1 MAEIF
6 GADHKI
12 FDNITVG
19 MVGLGLIGGSMVK
32 ATKQHTLHRVLAYDK
47 DPATMKLAAD
57 TGYIDGV
64 LTPETLPE
72 CSIVMIAIIPDQ
84 LVKWVEENAPY
95 FAHDAVLVDLCGVK
109 RYVAERV
116 APLARQYGFR
126 YVGGHPMAGKEV
138 AGFANAEGNLYR
150 DASMIL
156 CPDQDTDKD
165 TLDSLKAFYLSLG
178 FGEIV
183 LTTPEEHDSIIS
195 YTSQL
200 AHVASSSY
208 IKSPTSRQRM
218 GFTAGSYKDMTR
230 VARLDPEMW
239 TQLFLDNAD
248 HLTAELDELI
258 RNLTDYRNAIA
269 DGNAAELCRLLQEG
283 RDLKVTEPIENC

>member
-12 FDNITVG
+12 FDNITIG

-32 ATKQHTLHRVLAYDK
+32 ATKRHTLHRVLGIDL
-47 DPATMKLAAD
+47 DPTTMEEALAEGA
-57 TGYIDGV
+57 IDGT
-64 LTPETLPE
+64 LTKDNLKE
-72 CSIVMIAIIPDQ
+72 CSIVMIAIIPDA
-84 LVKWVEENAPY
+84 LVKWVEDNADC
-95 FAHDAVLVDLCGVK
+95 FANDAVLVDLCGVK
-109 RYVAERV
+109 RYVYDHV
-116 APLARQYGFR
+116 KPLSKEHNFR

-138 AGFANAEGNLYR
+138 AGFKNAEADLYR

-156 CPDQDTDKD
+156 CPDDDTDKD

-183 LTTPEEHDSIIS
+183 LTTPEEHDNIIS

-200 AHVASSSY
+200 AHVTSSAY
-208 IKSPTSRQRM
+208 IKSPTSRRRM

-239 TQLFLDNAD
+239 TELFLANSENLTMELEELVKNLTNYLNAIKSGD
-248 HLTAELDELI
+248 ADEL
-258 RNLTDYRNAIA
+258 RT
-269 DGNAAELCRLLQEG
+269 LLEEG
-283 RDLKVTEPIENC
+283 RDLKVTDPIENC